1 MSKLTEAFQNR
12 KAFIPFLTCGDPNL
26 ETTAANIR
34 ALAAAGA
41 AVIELGI
48 PFSDPTA
55 EGPLIQG
62 ANIRALQG
70 GVTTDKIFEFV
81 RKVRTDVK
89 IPFVF
94 MTYANVV
101 FSYGTERFIKNCAE
115 FGIDGILLFDI
126 PYEEKEEFASVCKQ
140 NGVAFIS
147 TIAPTSKQRIA
158 PIASDAEGY
167 LYVITEAGGEQVS
180 ASELIAEIR
189 KSTSIPCVVANG
201 ILKPEHAKNHA
212 PYVDGI
218 SVDTAITEIVVEY
231 GKESP
236 LYVSEFGAKMVAA
249 LK

>member
-1 MSKLTEAFQNR
+1 MSKLTETFANR
-12 KAFIPFLTCGDPNL
+12 KAFVPFLTCGDPNL
-26 ETTAANIR
+26 DTTAANIR

-70 GVTTDKIFEFV
+70 GVTTDKIFDFV
-81 RKVRTDVK
+81 RQLRVDVK

-101 FSYGTERFIKNCAE
+101 FSYGTDRFIKTCAE
-115 FGIDGILLFDI
+115 VGVDGILLFDI

-140 NGVAFIS
+140 YGVAFIS

-158 PIASDAEGY
+158 PIAADAEGY
-167 LYVITEAGGEQVS
+167 LYVITEAGGENIS
-180 ASELIAEIR
+180 AAEMISEIR
-189 KSTSIPCVVANG
+189 KSTSIPCVIANG
-201 ILKPEHAKNHA
+201 ITKTEHAKRIA
-212 PYVDGI
+212 AVADGI

-231 GKESP
+231 GTESP
-236 LYVSEFGAKMVAA
+236 LYVSEFGAKMVTA